1 MQVIKNLI
9 ILQTSTSD
17 NTIELFITGQARND
31 LVFVA
36 VVEDNVDE
44 LSAEQVK
51 YGLNFNNE
59 VADYQGSMVL
69 NESA

>member
-59 VADYQGSMVL
+59 VVAYQRSMVL